1 MFNCSFYLRAS
12 GMAKKI
18 SSNPSKRSTPKTSGS
33 EPAGSSGNPSE
44 LQAERL
50 EQVRR
55 GLTNPEILRWV
66 AELFK
71 VMGDPS
77 RLKIVNALLLMDMCV
92 CDLAALLKMSPSAVS
107 HQLQILRQNDL
118 VKWQRRGKEVFYSLD
133 DEHVSNVFYQGLV
146 HVNEKHH
153 G

>member
-1 MFNCSFYLRAS
+1 
-12 GMAKKI
+12 MAKKI
-18 SSNPSKRSTPKTSGS
+18 SAGPSKRPASKKTPNVR
-33 EPAGSSGNPSE
+33 PAASSGKKTENQGE
-44 LQAERL
+44 GLER
-50 EQVRR
+50 VRQ
-55 GLTNPEILRWV
+55 GLTNPEVLRWV

-77 RLKIVNALLLMDMCV
+77 RLRIVNALLLMDLCV
-92 CDLAALLKMSPSAVS
+92 CDLASLLKMSPSAVS

-118 VKWQRRGKEVFYSLD
+118 VKRQRKGKEVFYSLD

>member
-1 MFNCSFYLRAS
+1 
-12 GMAKKI
+12 MAKKI
-18 SSNPSKRSTPKTSGS
+18 PAHPSKSPAPKKTPVPSGKTPEFQREG
-33 EPAGSSGNPSE
+33 
-44 LQAERL
+44 LER
-50 EQVRR
+50 VRQ
-55 GLTNPEILRWV
+55 GLTNPEVLRWV

-77 RLKIVNALLLMDMCV
+77 RLRIVNALLLMDMCV
-92 CDLAALLKMSPSAVS
+92 CDLASLLKMSPSAVS

-118 VKWQRRGKEVFYSLD
+118 VKWQRKGKEVFYSLD